1 MSDVALPY
9 GAWPSPIKLGDLSPS
24 DLAAALASPGEPQ
37 VQNGV
42 PHWLESRPEEAGRV
56 ALMRQEA
63 DGPRELTP
71 APFNVRSRVHEYGGA
86 AYLAAAS
93 GLWFV
98 NAADQNIYRIN
109 SDGGIRQTT
118 HSDASTRYADLQLDA
133 ARGQLIAVTEIHR
146 QGEAPRNALAAI
158 DLQSGEAAL
167 LHAERDFYA
176 WPRLSKDGK
185 QLLFVAWDHP
195 NMPWDGTELLC
206 ADLAGTGIGAI
217 RTIAGG
223 IDESVLQPVWRSD
236 GSVLYLSDATGYWN
250 LYQLD
255 ARGPRPLLAEQ
266 AEYGS
271 PPWLLGRSDYA
282 CVGERRIV
290 ARRYRDGEQ
299 DLMLIDLQSG
309 TAEMLPDD
317 CTAYSHLCA
326 HGEDAV
332 CFIGSHWDAATELAR
347 YSLSARRRETL
358 APGRALRYGSECFRR
373 PRHIRLPTRDGAC
386 AYGYLYRPGQ
396 PPQGAAAEGK
406 PPLMLTAHG
415 GPTGAALPSLN
426 LLAQFYASRG
436 WMVLDLNYRG
446 STGYGRRYR
455 DALKGRWGLLDVADC
470 VDAVAHLNR
479 EGAIDPDRV
488 AIRGGSA
495 GGYTSL
501 RALTTASIF
510 RAGASLYGIGD
521 LTALVQDTHKF
532 ESRYLE
538 VLVGGGEAL
547 AERSPINHMDGFDC
561 PAIFFQGGEDR
572 IVPPNQTQAMVAA
585 LRDRGIPVACIEFP
599 EEGHGFRDGANIV
612 RAIGAEY
619 AFFCRVFGIPLEAGL
634 PDLEI
639 HNL

>member
-1 MSDVALPY
+1 MIDAALPY
-9 GAWPSPIKLGDLSPS
+9 GAWPSPIKPGN
-24 DLAAALASPGEPQ
+24 LAAALAGPGEPQ
-37 VQNGV
+37 VQNGI
-42 PHWLESRPEEAGRV
+42 PHWLENRPEEAGRV

-63 DGPRELTP
+63 DGVRELTP

-93 GLWFV
+93 GTWFV
-98 NAADQNIYRIN
+98 NATDQNIHQIG

-118 HSDASTRYADLQLDA
+118 HSDASTRYADLQLDE
-133 ARGQLIAVTEIHR
+133 ARGRLIAVTEIHR
-146 QGEAPRNALAAI
+146 PGQAPRNALAAI

-176 WPRLSKDGK
+176 WPRLSKDGE

-206 ADLAGTGIGAI
+206 ADLAGAGIGAV
-217 RTIAGG
+217 RTLAGG
-223 IDESVLQPVWRSD
+223 VDESVLQPVWRSD

-250 LYQLD
+250 LCQRD
-255 ARGPRPLLAEQ
+255 ARGARPLLAEQ

-271 PPWLLGRSDYA
+271 PPWLLGGSDYA
-282 CVGERRIV
+282 CMGERRIV
-290 ARRYRDGEQ
+290 ARRCRDGEQ
-299 DLMLIDLQSG
+299 DLMLIDLASG
-309 TAEMLPDD
+309 AAEMLPDD
-317 CTAYSHLCA
+317 CTAYSHLSA
-326 HGEDAV
+326 LSDDAV
-332 CFIGSHWDAATELAR
+332 CFIGSHWDAPAELAC
-347 YSLSARRRETL
+347 YNLSTRRRETL
-358 APGRALRYGSECFRR
+358 APGRALGYGSQCFSR
-373 PRHIRLPTRDGAC
+373 PRHIRFPTRDGAC
-386 AYGYLYRPGQ
+386 AYGYLYRPRQ
-396 PPQGAAAEGK
+396 PPRDAVAEGK
-406 PPLMLTAHG
+406 PPLMLTTHG

-426 LLAQFYASRG
+426 PLAQFYASRG
-436 WMVLDLNYRG
+436 WAVLDLNYRG

-470 VDAVAHLNR
+470 VDAVAHLRR
-479 EGAIDPDRV
+479 EGLIDPDRV

-501 RALTTASIF
+501 RALTTTSIF
-510 RAGASLYGIGD
+510 RAGASRYGIGD
-521 LTALVQDTHKF
+521 LTALAQDTHKF

-538 VLVGGGEAL
+538 VLVGAREAL
-547 AERSPINHMDGFDC
+547 AERSPINHLDGFNC

-585 LRDRGIPVACIEFP
+585 LRDKGIPVACIEFP
-599 EEGHGFRDGANIV
+599 NEGHGFRDGANIA